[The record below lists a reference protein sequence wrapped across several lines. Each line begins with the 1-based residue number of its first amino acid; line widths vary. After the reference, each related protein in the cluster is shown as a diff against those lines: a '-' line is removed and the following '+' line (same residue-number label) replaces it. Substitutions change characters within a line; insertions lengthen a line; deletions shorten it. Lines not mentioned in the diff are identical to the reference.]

1 MFWSCVEI
9 AGQGDCWPWL
19 CGIQD
24 SGYGTIYVLGRT
36 VLAHRVAWSLHHGRT
51 PEKGIVIRHNC
62 DNPPC
67 QNPFHLA
74 DGTQADNNRDIAARG
89 RNRQYNSVAIA
100 RAILD
105 GATED
110 DLIAIFRMHPLTAR
124 EYLRLGPEGLIE
136 RRAKRGV
143 RVQRATDDRRRHVHN
158 KVAFEAARSG
168 ASVTDLMALGLSRAS
183 AYRYQA
189 KAREALAS

>member
-9 AGQGDCWPWL
+9 AGQDDCWLWL
-19 CGIQD
+19 CAIQD

-36 VLAHRVAWSLHHGRT
+36 ILAHRVAWSLYHGRT
-51 PEKGIVIRHNC
+51 PEKGIVIRHGC

-67 QNPFHLA
+67 CNPLHLV

-89 RNRQYNSVAIA
+89 RNKQYNSVVIA

-110 DLIAIFRMHPLTAR
+110 DLVTIFQMHRLTAR

-143 RVQRATDDRRRHVHN
+143 RVRRATVDRRTHVHN
-158 KVAFEAARSG
+158 KAALDAAQQG
-168 ASVTDLMALGLSRAS
+168 ASIADLMALGLSRAS
-183 AYRYQA
+183 AYRYQN
-189 KAREALAS
+189 KARESAAS